1 MHSEMRWE
9 SKGKEGDDG
18 VSKEEGNWSD
28 IPAETQL
35 DCVRALFIS
44 IEIMDDDGYGVVVD

>member
-1 MHSEMRWE
+1 MRLE
-9 SKGKEGDDG
+9 SKGKEEEDDG

-28 IPAETQL
+28 IPAEAQL

-44 IEIMDDDGYGVVVD
+44 IEIMDDGVVW